1 MRQRSPER
9 CAICGA
15 DQLRRLPYPGRA
27 EALGLEAICVC
38 GQCGAGSAVPA
49 PDQATLDRFY
59 ASGAYWHASTG
70 QAQRAHEASQAW
82 LRVDHVRRFVPPRAL
97 AVADIGAG
105 HGGIASALFA
115 RGVNVSRYA
124 FVEPDEHA
132 AADIHALRPPFAV
145 ERFVALR
152 ELRGPFDLLFL
163 NHVLEHVAEPLVFL
177 RQAAALLSTDGI
189 MYVETP
195 YADYRFKQDVFPH
208 VFFFTP
214 RSLTLLGDQLG
225 ARTLTCESFGR
236 MPAPRW
242 SPIGFVQ
249 RLAGRALP
257 RVQNGGL
264 QRLLDRVIWRY
275 APCDDGIWL
284 RWVFSAG
291 QATHAS
297 GTNAR

>member
-1 MRQRSPER
+1 M
-9 CAICGA
+9 
-15 DQLRRLPYPGRA
+15 PYPGRA
-27 EALGLEAICVC
+27 PALRLEAISVC
-38 GQCGAGSAVPA
+38 GECGAGSAVPA
-49 PDQATLDRFY
+49 PNQAALDNFY
-59 ASGAYWHASTG
+59 ASGAYWDGSPG

-82 LRVDHVRRFVPPRAL
+82 LRVQHVKRFATPRAL

-105 HGGIASALFA
+105 HGGIARALA
-115 RGVNVSRYA
+115 ALAVNVSRYA
-124 FVEPDEHA
+124 FVEPDERA
-132 AADIHALRPPFAV
+132 AADVRALRLPFGV
-145 ERFVALR
+145 ERSASLK

-163 NHVLEHVAEPLVFL
+163 NHVLEHVAEPLFFL
-177 RQAAALLSTDGI
+177 RQAVALLSAHGI

-195 YADYRFKQDVFPH
+195 HADYRFKEDVFPH

-214 RSLTLLGDQLG
+214 RALTLLGERLG
-225 ARTLTCESFGR
+225 ARTLACESFGR

-257 RVQNGGL
+257 RVQNGAL

-275 APCDDGIWL
+275 TPCDDGIWL
-284 RWVFSAG
+284 RWVFSASHV
-291 QATHAS
+291 THAS

>member
-1 MRQRSPER
+1 VSQPLPER
-9 CAICGA
+9 CAICGG
-15 DQLRRLPYPGRA
+15 DQLCRLPYPGRA
-27 EALGLEAICVC
+27 DALRLKAICVC
-38 GQCGAGSAVPA
+38 SECGAGCAVPA
-49 PDQATLDRFY
+49 PDQETLDRFY

-82 LRVDHVRRFVPPRAL
+82 LRVDYVRRFVPRRLL

-105 HGGIASALFA
+105 HGGIARALTA
-115 RGVNVSRYA
+115 RAVDLSRYA
-124 FVEPDEHA
+124 FVEPDERA
-132 AADIHALRPPFAV
+132 AADICALRLPFAV
-145 ERFVALR
+145 ERFTSLS
-152 ELRGPFDLLFL
+152 ELRGPFELLFL
-163 NHVLEHVAEPLVFL
+163 NHVLEHIAEPLSFL
-177 RQAAALLSTDGI
+177 RQAATLLSPDGVI
-189 MYVETP
+189 YVETP

-214 RSLTLLGDQLG
+214 RSLAVLGHQLG

-257 RVQNGGL
+257 RVQTGGL

-275 APCDDGIWL
+275 TPCDDGVWL

-291 QATHAS
+291 QVTHTS